1 MMRLLQARNGFC
13 LALATLTLAGCHDGV
28 VTIDGQS
35 GVPLD
40 KVVIGDQAIH
50 SVALLGP
57 DRVVVVH
64 GDKPDIRVSGD
75 PKIADSLRFVLH
87 NGELGIGRKPG
98 ETTGDGEA
106 TITVTTPAIDQLTM
120 AGSGKITSDRL
131 GGKAA
136 EVTIGGSGEVAV
148 DSIAADKLE
157 VVVAGSGRFTGAGHA
172 QKLALSIA
180 GTGNADMARLNAGDA
195 DINIAGTGNGT
206 LASDGHVTGAVIG
219 TGEVTVHGKAHCDVS
234 VTGTGKVTC
243 TP

>member
-1 MMRLLQARNGFC
+1 MMRLLEARYGVC
-13 LALATLTLAGCHDGV
+13 LALVTLALAGCHDGV

-57 DRVVVVH
+57 DTVVVVQ
-64 GDKPDIRVSGD
+64 GDKPAIRVSGD
-75 PKIADSLRFVLH
+75 PRITASLRFVLH
-87 NGELGIGRKPG
+87 DGELGVGRKLG
-98 ETTGDGEA
+98 ETTGDGVA
-106 TITVTTPAIDQLTM
+106 TITVTTPLVDHLTM
-120 AGSGKITSDRL
+120 AGSGRMSSDRL
-131 GGKAA
+131 NGKSV
-136 EVTIGGSGEVAV
+136 EVTIGGSGEVKV
-148 DSIAADKLE
+148 DAIAAQKLAVE
-157 VVVAGSGRFTGAGHA
+157 VAGSGRFTGAGHA
-172 QKLALSIA
+172 DRLELSIA

-219 TGEVTVHGKAHCDVS
+219 TGEVTVRGKAHCDVS

-243 TP
+243 AP